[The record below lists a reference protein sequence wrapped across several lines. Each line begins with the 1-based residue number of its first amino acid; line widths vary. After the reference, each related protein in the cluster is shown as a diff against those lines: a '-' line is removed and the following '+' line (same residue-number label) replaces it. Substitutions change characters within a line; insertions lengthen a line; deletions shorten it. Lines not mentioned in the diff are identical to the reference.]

1 MKKILALFL
10 LTLCATTYAADRI
23 AEYDIE
29 AALQRG
35 YDEGVLDKSIPIY
48 FKGQKNP
55 KYSKVI
61 GEFKTNK
68 KTNAFAKSD
77 EEACQWVFL
86 SAVKQLVQRAQS
98 EGGTAIINVVSNYRN
113 NEFSSPTQ
121 FQCGA
126 GAVIAGS
133 ALKGTIVK

>member
-10 LTLCATTYAADRI
+10 LTISLPSLGADRI
-23 AEYDIE
+23 AEYDV
-29 AALQRG
+29 AKALERG
-35 YDEGVLDKSIPIY
+35 YAEGILDESIPIY
-48 FKGQKNP
+48 FAGQKNP
-55 KYSKVI
+55 KYNKVI

-77 EEACQWVFL
+77 EEACEWVFF
-86 SAVKQLVQRAQS
+86 SAVKQLIERAQS

-126 GAVIAGS
+126 GAVIAGV
-133 ALKGTIVK
+133 ALKATIVK